1 MKSAWTT
8 RDGARWPDG
17 QPEAEPER
25 HTKDGKTNLNDEGGR
40 SVRYAKLK
48 DGAIE
53 FAPRKIQ
60 MDGATVYN
68 PVPDKLT
75 ALGYLPVVTSDPGE
89 APEGYYF
96 EMGWAEQDGQIVQ
109 TWTPTALTEAE
120 AADYE
125 DALEDLGVIA

>member
-1 MKSAWTT
+1 M
-8 RDGARWPDG
+8 
-17 QPEAEPER
+17 
-25 HTKDGKTNLNDEGGR
+25 
-40 SVRYAKLK
+40 
-48 DGAIE
+48 
-53 FAPRKIQ
+53 
-60 MDGATVYN
+60 
-68 PVPDKLT
+68 
-75 ALGYLPVVTSDPGE
+75 VTSDPGE

>member
-1 MKSAWTT
+1 M
-8 RDGARWPDG
+8 
-17 QPEAEPER
+17 
-25 HTKDGKTNLNDEGGR
+25 
-40 SVRYAKLK
+40 RYAKLK

-89 APEGYYF
+89 APEDR
-96 EMGWAEQDGQIVQ
+96 AHLKPALLRS
-109 TWTPTALTEAE
+109 TPHLEVEGHGGGEADVATA
-120 AADYE
+120 
-125 DALEDLGVIA
+125 

>member
-1 MKSAWTT
+1 M
-8 RDGARWPDG
+8 
-17 QPEAEPER
+17 
-25 HTKDGKTNLNDEGGR
+25 
-40 SVRYAKLK
+40 RYAKLK

-60 MDGATVYN
+60 MDEATVYN

-96 EMGWAEQDGQIVQ
+96 EMGWAEQDAQIVQ
-109 TWTPTALTEAE
+109 TWTPMALTEAE